1 MQIPLSDAIQQLRD
15 ELRKAILEGND
26 QDIIFTPNGIDIELG
41 VSFSAE
47 AKADGGFK
55 LLAFV
60 DLSDEEEVHRE
71 SQHKIKLSLSVAD
84 KGGQPIKVV
93 SDVVPQDLPSS
104 DKASQ
109 DLSRSDISDRPFP
122 NSPRSKGR

>member
-15 ELRKAILEGND
+15 ELRKAILEGKD

-47 AKADGGFK
+47 AKAGGGFK
-55 LLAFV
+55 LLAFL
-60 DLSDEEEVHRE
+60 DLSAEAKVNRE

-84 KGGQPIKVV
+84 KNGQPLKVR
-93 SDVVPQDLPSS
+93 SDAVPHDLP
-104 DKASQ
+104 
-109 DLSRSDISDRPFP
+109 R
-122 NSPRSKGR
+122 